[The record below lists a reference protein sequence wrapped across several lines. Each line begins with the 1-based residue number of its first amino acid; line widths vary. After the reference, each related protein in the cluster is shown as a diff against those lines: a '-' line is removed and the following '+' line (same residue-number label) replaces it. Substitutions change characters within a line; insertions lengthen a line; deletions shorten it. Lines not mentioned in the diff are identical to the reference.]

1 MTSTTLRS
9 TAIALAITVAAV
21 PGRASADDPP
31 PASPPPG
38 YPPPSGYPPPGYPPP
53 YQPAPYQPAPYQPAP
68 GGPPSAA
75 PPGYA
80 QPYSAPIYMP
90 EEISDY
96 DEDRP
101 IPAGYTRVERKRKGL
116 IIGGSVTLGATFL
129 VTAFFGLIAGAVNE
143 AEGSNTDVAPMF
155 VPVIG
160 PFLEFGETR
169 NSAARFGLTMLGLGQ
184 VAGATMLI
192 IGLTNPR
199 TILVR
204 NDQLTLAPL
213 VGDHASGLAIR
224 GRF

>member
-9 TAIALAITVAAV
+9 TAIALAITIAAV

-31 PASPPPG
+31 PAPPP
-38 YPPPSGYPPPGYPPP
+38 PGYPPPGYPPP
-53 YQPAPYQPAPYQPAP
+53 YQPPPYQPSPYQPSP

-90 EEISDY
+90 EEITDY

-129 VTAFFGLIAGAVNE
+129 VTAFFGLIAGLINE
-143 AEGSNTDVAPMF
+143 ADGSNADVAPMF
-155 VPVIG
+155 VPVVG

-169 NSAARFGLTMLGLGQ
+169 NSTARFGLTVLGLGQ

-199 TILVR
+199 TVLVR

-213 VGDHASGLAIR
+213 LGDHASGLAIH

>member
-9 TAIALAITVAAV
+9 TAIALAISVAAV

-31 PASPPPG
+31 ASPPPG
-38 YPPPSGYPPPGYPPP
+38 YPQQPPPGYPPPGYPPP
-53 YQPAPYQPAPYQPAP
+53 YQPPPYQAPY
-68 GGPPSAA
+68 GPPSAA

-169 NSAARFGLTMLGLGQ
+169 NSAARFGLTVLGLGQ

-199 TILVR
+199 TVLVR

-213 VGDHASGLAIR
+213 LGDHASGLALR